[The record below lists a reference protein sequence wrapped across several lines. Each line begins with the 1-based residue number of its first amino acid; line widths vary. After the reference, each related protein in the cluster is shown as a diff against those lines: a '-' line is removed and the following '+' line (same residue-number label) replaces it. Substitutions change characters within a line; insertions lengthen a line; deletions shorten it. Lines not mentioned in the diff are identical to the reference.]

1 MAQTTTDIPSEQRQS
16 QTTVDRGSSFQYT
29 GHRPLDQEDSPFH
42 QQLDA
47 APQRRSNRAIA
58 PQNLDDAAP
67 AGRGKGYRS
76 DVTTAAQKT
85 LTAGAS
91 ATENILQ
98 MAGWIQ
104 DMKTRLSRKEF
115 SAFVKGLLQWVGAE
129 ARKYL
134 DIARAFDGFD
144 LSSLVK
150 LEPFTILKL
159 RTKRYASVVAKLR
172 DVPVITPKLVQDLV
186 RELLPKQSSRP

>member
-1 MAQTTTDIPSEQRQS
+1 MAQTTADIPSSQRQS
-16 QTTVDRGSSFQYT
+16 QTTVDRGSSFQYP

-58 PQNLDDAAP
+58 PQNLDDAVL
-67 AGRGKGYRS
+67 AGFRKGYRS

-115 SAFVKGLLQWVGAE
+115 SAFVKGLLQRVGAE

-144 LSSLVK
+144 LSSLA
-150 LEPFTILKL
+150 
-159 RTKRYASVVAKLR
+159 RA
-172 DVPVITPKLVQDLV
+172 
-186 RELLPKQSSRP
+186 